1 MPSQTHYC
9 DKCRVEICYLNAIS
23 NGLCDNCTHKYFM
36 TSLSL
41 DEFLE
46 EKDDLD
52 NC

>member
-9 DKCRVEICYLNAIS
+9 DKCGVEICYLNAIS
-23 NGLCDNCTHKYFM
+23 NGLCDNCTYKYFM